1 MTKLV
6 SRRPDLRREDGIAV
20 TVAVVLMAFMLV
32 LGLSAAIF
40 VDGQSKQTAKQRQRE
55 TSFNVAEAALN
66 AQVTL
71 ISHHWAGTNGVTTP
85 GVAFTQC
92 PGGTFCPNDAELTG
106 MVPSADTNVAVVW
119 RTNVYDNSGGL
130 AGHFADSRVSDQCG
144 CDANGDGKVWV
155 RAEATV
161 RNKRRVI
168 VSLVQKQTQ
177 AESVPHSALISG
189 SLSILNNGLHS
200 EAIIE
205 SGDGVVA
212 VRCSVPAWPITETSS
227 EPCLGQPQGLSPTQT
242 QAEWNDLLSNQ
253 ISGFS
258 GAVQGYP
265 QAPVFSQDQIY
276 RFIATAKAESTH
288 FTSCPATLA
297 GHVVVVDAAV
307 DCAYTGTDVWNT
319 QADPGFLLFLNANST
334 LSLSG
339 TTVYNG
345 IVYHANMGTPPIL
358 GSPAQSSAALVMTSG
373 TTLIR
378 GGVIIEGPGRM
389 EAGESGLNIQF
400 DDHGYDAVRSLA
412 DAAIIQNS
420 WREIQPGQ

>member
-1 MTKLV
+1 MSKLLPA
-6 SRRPDLRREDGIAV
+6 RPDLRREDGIAV
-20 TVAVVLMAFMLV
+20 TIAVVLMSFMLI

-55 TSFNVAEAALN
+55 TSFNVAEAGLN

-92 PGGTFCPNDAELTG
+92 PGGTFCPSNAELTG
-106 MVPSADTNVAVVW
+106 MVPSADTKVPVVW

-130 AGHFADSRVSDQCG
+130 AGHFADSRVGSQCG

-161 RNKRRVI
+161 RNKQRVL

-177 AESVPHSALISG
+177 AESVPHAALISG
-189 SLSILNNGLHS
+189 SLSILNNGLHAG
-200 EAIIE
+200 AIIE

-212 VRCSVPAWPITETSS
+212 VRCSMPPWPATETSS
-227 EPCLGQPQGLSPTQT
+227 SPCLGQPQGRSPTQT
-242 QAEWNDLLSNQ
+242 QDKWTDLLSNQ
-253 ISGFS
+253 ITGFS

-265 QAPVFSQDQIY
+265 PTPVFGQDQIY
-276 RFIATAKAESTH
+276 RFIATAKAESTYY
-288 FTSCPATLA
+288 TSCRTTLA
-297 GHVVVVDAAV
+297 GHVVVVDAPVA
-307 DCAYTGTDVWNT
+307 CSYTGTAEWNT

-339 TTVYNG
+339 STVYNG
-345 IVYHANMGTPPIL
+345 IVYHGNMGTPPIL
-358 GSPAQSSAALVMTSG
+358 GSPAQSSAALIMTSG

-420 WREIQPGQ
+420 WREIQSGQ